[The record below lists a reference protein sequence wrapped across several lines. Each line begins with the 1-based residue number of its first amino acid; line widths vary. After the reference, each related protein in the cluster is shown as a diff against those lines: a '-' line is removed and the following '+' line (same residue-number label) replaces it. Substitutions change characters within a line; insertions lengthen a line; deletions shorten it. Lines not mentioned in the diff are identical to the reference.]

1 MNSFTKC
8 DIAKFVAKFLSENG
22 SEKLAAKWNDQDN
35 MEAFKAVVL
44 KATKR
49 GNEKKLKD
57 PLKPKRGKSA
67 YLFFCAAK
75 REEAKKRLED
85 GAKVTDVTA
94 ELGRMWK
101 QLKASEKKADKK
113 ALEVF
118 EAEAVEDKS
127 RYQEAMEEYEPPS
140 DEELQETKKKSKKT
154 SDKDPNAPK
163 RGKTAYIYFCS
174 AKRAEAKEELG
185 DGAKGSDVMTQLGK
199 MWKEL
204 KNDSDRADELAEFTQ
219 MAVDDKARYDD
230 EKKDYTPSE
239 QSIKPVSKKEKKVSK
254 PSPKTDSEEEELIPK
269 KKTGYS
275 YYCSYNREGVKEENP
290 EMTGKQVT
298 SELACQWKELSKEEK
313 KEWSD
318 SAAALTV

>member
-1 MNSFTKC
+1 
-8 DIAKFVAKFLSENG
+8 
-22 SEKLAAKWNDQDN
+22 
-35 MEAFKAVVL
+35 
-44 KATKR
+44 
-49 GNEKKLKD
+49 
-57 PLKPKRGKSA
+57 
-67 YLFFCAAK
+67 
-75 REEAKKRLED
+75 
-85 GAKVTDVTA
+85 
-94 ELGRMWK
+94 
-101 QLKASEKKADKK
+101 
-113 ALEVF
+113 
-118 EAEAVEDKS
+118 
-127 RYQEAMEEYEPPS
+127 
-140 DEELQETKKKSKKT
+140 
-154 SDKDPNAPK
+154 
-163 RGKTAYIYFCS
+163 
-174 AKRAEAKEELG
+174 
-185 DGAKGSDVMTQLGK
+185 MTQLGK